1 MLNKMAT
8 KISSKMLQLGI
19 FSDEMYDIY
28 VYGFE
33 LVLSFLFSVAVML
46 FVGIV
51 TNRIINTILFL
62 LVFITLRSFTGGYHA
77 NTYGV
82 CFMVTIS
89 VFLVTLLLAEYI
101 NISWWYY
108 LFLLSVGLPII
119 YIFAPIEH
127 HNKPLE
133 TNDKARCKMI
143 STILFLSFNLVG
155 MIFIKLNVTLSSVIF
170 LTLVFDLFL
179 LFVKSKEG
187 GSKTK

>member
-1 MLNKMAT
+1 MLNKLAA
-8 KISSKMLQLGI
+8 KISSKMLQRGVI
-19 FSDEMYDIY
+19 SGEMFDIY

-51 TNRIINTILFL
+51 TNRILHTILFL
-62 LVFITLRSFTGGYHA
+62 LVFITLRSFSGGYHA

-89 VFLVTLLLAEYI
+89 VFIVTILLAEYI
-101 NISWWYY
+101 NICWWYY
-108 LFLLSVGLPII
+108 LLLLSVGLPLI

-143 STILFLSFNLVG
+143 STILFLSFNIVG
-155 MIFIKLNVTLSSVIF
+155 MVFTKVNATLSSVIF
-170 LTLVFDLFL
+170 FTLVFDLFL

-187 GSKTK
+187 GRNT

>member
-1 MLNKMAT
+1 MAT

-19 FSDEMYDIY
+19 FSDEMYGIY

-33 LVLSFLFSVAVML
+33 LILSFLFSVAVML

-51 TNRIINTILFL
+51 TNRILHTILFL
-62 LVFITLRSFTGGYHA
+62 LVFVTLRSFTGGYHA

-89 VFLVTLLLAEYI
+89 VFIITLLLAEYI
-101 NISWWYY
+101 NICWWYY
-108 LFLLSVGLPII
+108 LLLLSAGLPII

-127 HNKPLE
+127 PNKPLE

-143 STILFLSFNLVG
+143 STILFLL
-155 MIFIKLNVTLSSVIF
+155 FIIAGVVFTMVNVTLGSVIF
-170 LTLVFDLFL
+170 FTLVSDLFL

-187 GSKTK
+187 RRNR

>member
-1 MLNKMAT
+1 MLNKLAA
-8 KISSKMLQLGI
+8 KISSKMLQRGVI
-19 FSDEMYDIY
+19 SGEMFDIY

-51 TNRIINTILFL
+51 TNRILHTVLFI

-89 VFLVTLLLAEYI
+89 VFIVTILLAEYI
-101 NISWWYY
+101 NICWWYY
-108 LFLLSVGLPII
+108 LLLLSVGLPII

-143 STILFLSFNLVG
+143 STILFLSFNIVG
-155 MIFIKLNVTLSSVIF
+155 MVFTKVNATLSSVIF
-170 LTLVFDLFL
+170 FTLVFDLFL

-187 GSKTK
+187 GRNT

>member
-1 MLNKMAT
+1 MLNKLAA
-8 KISSKMLQLGI
+8 KISSKMLQRGVISGEL
-19 FSDEMYDIY
+19 FDIY

-51 TNRIINTILFL
+51 TNRILHTILFL

-89 VFLVTLLLAEYI
+89 VFIVTILLAEYI
-101 NISWWYY
+101 NICWWYY
-108 LFLLSVGLPII
+108 LLLLSVGLPLI

-143 STILFLSFNLVG
+143 STILFLSFNIVG
-155 MIFIKLNVTLSSVIF
+155 MVFTKVNATLSSVIF
-170 LTLVFDLFL
+170 FTLVFDLFL

-187 GSKTK
+187 GRNT

>member
-1 MLNKMAT
+1 MLNKLAA
-8 KISSKMLQLGI
+8 KISSKMLQRGVISGEL
-19 FSDEMYDIY
+19 FDIY

-51 TNRIINTILFL
+51 TNRILHTILFL

-89 VFLVTLLLAEYI
+89 VFIVTILLAEYI
-101 NISWWYY
+101 NICWWYY
-108 LFLLSVGLPII
+108 LLLLSVGLPII

-143 STILFLSFNLVG
+143 STILFLSFNIVG
-155 MIFIKLNVTLSSVIF
+155 MVFTKVNATLSSVIF
-170 LTLVFDLFL
+170 FTLVFDLFL

-187 GSKTK
+187 GRNT

>member
-1 MLNKMAT
+1 MLNKLAA
-8 KISSKMLQLGI
+8 KISSKMLQRGVI
-19 FSDEMYDIY
+19 SGDMFDIY

-51 TNRIINTILFL
+51 TNRILHTILFL

-89 VFLVTLLLAEYI
+89 VFIVTILLAEYI
-101 NISWWYY
+101 NICWWYY
-108 LFLLSVGLPII
+108 LLLLSVGLPLI

-143 STILFLSFNLVG
+143 STILFLSFNIVG
-155 MIFIKLNVTLSSVIF
+155 MVFTKVNATLSSVIF
-170 LTLVFDLFL
+170 FTLVFDLFL

-187 GSKTK
+187 GRNT

>member
-1 MLNKMAT
+1 MLNKLAA
-8 KISSKMLQLGI
+8 KISSKMLQRGVI
-19 FSDEMYDIY
+19 SGDMFDIY

-51 TNRIINTILFL
+51 TNRILHTVLFL

-82 CFMVTIS
+82 CFAVTIS
-89 VFLVTLLLAEYI
+89 VFIVTILLAEYI
-101 NISWWYY
+101 NICWWYY
-108 LFLLSVGLPII
+108 LLLLSVGLPLI

-143 STILFLSFNLVG
+143 STILFLSFNIVG
-155 MIFIKLNVTLSSVIF
+155 MVFTKVNATLSPVIF
-170 LTLVFDLFL
+170 FTLVFDLFL

-187 GSKTK
+187 GRNT

>member
-1 MLNKMAT
+1 MAT
-8 KISSKMLQLGI
+8 KISSKMLHLGI
-19 FSDEMYDIY
+19 FSEEMYDIY

-33 LVLSFLFSVAVML
+33 LVLSFLFSIAVM
-46 FVGIV
+46 FSIGIV
-51 TNRIINTILFL
+51 TNRILHTILFL

-82 CFMVTIS
+82 CFVVTIS
-89 VFLVTLLLAEYI
+89 VFLITLLLAEYI

-119 YIFAPIEH
+119 YIYAPIEH

-133 TNDKARCKMI
+133 TNDKARCKII
-143 STILFLSFNLVG
+143 STILFLSFNIVG
-155 MIFIKLNVTLSSVIF
+155 MVFTKVNATLSSVIF
-170 LTLVFDLFL
+170 FTLVFDLFL

-187 GSKTK
+187 GSKTQ

>member
-1 MLNKMAT
+1 MLNKLAA
-8 KISSKMLQLGI
+8 KISSKMLQRGVI
-19 FSDEMYDIY
+19 SGEMFDIY

-51 TNRIINTILFL
+51 TNRILHTILFL

-89 VFLVTLLLAEYI
+89 VFIVTILLAEYI
-101 NISWWYY
+101 NICWWYY
-108 LFLLSVGLPII
+108 LLLLSVGLPLL

-143 STILFLSFNLVG
+143 STILFLSFNIVG
-155 MIFIKLNVTLSSVIF
+155 MVFTKVNATLSSVIF
-170 LTLVFDLFL
+170 FTLVFDLFL

-187 GSKTK
+187 GRNT

>member
-1 MLNKMAT
+1 MLNKLAA
-8 KISSKMLQLGI
+8 KISSKMLQRGVI
-19 FSDEMYDIY
+19 SGEMFDIY

-51 TNRIINTILFL
+51 TNRILHTILFL

-89 VFLVTLLLAEYI
+89 VFIVTILLAKYI
-101 NISWWYY
+101 NICWWYY
-108 LFLLSVGLPII
+108 LLLLSVGLPLI

-143 STILFLSFNLVG
+143 STILYLSFNIVG
-155 MIFIKLNVTLSSVIF
+155 MVFTKVNATLSSVIF
-170 LTLVFDLFL
+170 FTLVFDLFL

-187 GSKTK
+187 GRNT